1 MTRSDHTGWPDIA
14 TSDQSTLCQWIAD
27 GFNLVSVAKHGQ
39 GFFIDIDDLPAAI
52 AKGFQMAW
60 LDGYYLVD
68 TPSGGLH
75 AHGLHSSETETMGTL
90 VVVYATKGDKTS
102 KKIVEL
108 KMHNQSVA
116 APTAIRLNEPKKV
129 DGKYLPRGPVA
140 QVKCGICSELAVWLV
155 ANREEAKP
163 SRTYSA
169 ATCDFHP
176 SFDLSDFLEHHDC
189 TEDQRYQSDG
199 SLWIVVE
206 TCPLCGKDAKQ
217 TTGLGGVTKF
227 VFGGRSFGFICHA
240 CGVESRV
247 EFEEKMAEEYGGW
260 EPWSEFIYRG
270 DDVALVE
277 QDIRKHTDIEW
288 VGDDETQDENAEPQ
302 AQRSDVEEF
311 SLEPQDTGNGE
322 RLVKNFGHVI
332 RWVVETNQWMVWG
345 KSGWRP
351 DTNWMC
357 GDKEHRSG
365 TACKSPRKSCGLRAW
380 GTLRHYR
387 RI

>member
-1 MTRSDHTGWPDIA
+1 
-14 TSDQSTLCQWIAD
+14 
-27 GFNLVSVAKHGQ
+27 
-39 GFFIDIDDLPAAI
+39 
-52 AKGFQMAW
+52 
-60 LDGYYLVD
+60 
-68 TPSGGLH
+68 
-75 AHGLHSSETETMGTL
+75 
-90 VVVYATKGDKTS
+90 
-102 KKIVEL
+102 
-108 KMHNQSVA
+108 
-116 APTAIRLNEPKKV
+116 
-129 DGKYLPRGPVA
+129 
-140 QVKCGICSELAVWLV
+140 
-155 ANREEAKP
+155 
-163 SRTYSA
+163 
-169 ATCDFHP
+169 
-176 SFDLSDFLEHHDC
+176 
-189 TEDQRYQSDG
+189 
-199 SLWIVVE
+199 VVE

-247 EFEEKMAEEYGGW
+247 EFAEKMAEEYGGW

-365 TACKSPRKSCGLRAW
+365 TACKSTRKSCGLRAW